1 MSAFDLIE
9 MKKEKNMNNDFDL
22 EGYVYALLTT
32 IKKIHDENVENK
44 AEYYN
49 YAHLFS
55 KEEIDNIADAWSKCK
70 WFEIS

>member
-9 MKKEKNMNNDFDL
+9 MQKEKNDNDFDL
-22 EGYVYALLTT
+22 EGYVYELLTT

-55 KEEIDNIADAWSKCK
+55 KEEIDNIAEAWDKCK

>member
-9 MKKEKNMNNDFDL
+9 MQKEKNDSDFDL
-22 EGYVYALLTT
+22 EGYVYELLTN

-49 YAHLFS
+49 YCHLFS
-55 KEEIDNIADAWSKCK
+55 KEEIDNIAEAWDKCK

>member
-9 MKKEKNMNNDFDL
+9 MQKDKNNDDFVL
-22 EGYVYALLTT
+22 EQYLRELLDI
-32 IKKIHDENVENK
+32 IKEIHDENVENK
-44 AEYYN
+44 AEYYE

-55 KEEIDNIADAWSKCK
+55 KRDIDNIAEAWDKCK